1 MDEEIPPVERPA
13 RPLLLLIS
21 GVPATGK
28 TTFASWLAENRGF
41 LAADVER
48 GGLGPLGLQSEW
60 DEAVGR
66 GRPAGLTAALGA
78 LHQPVALDWGYPTNS
93 LPFVEALCSA
103 GVDAWWFDG
112 DWAAARRHFIERG
125 TVPVDA
131 LDRQMANIQAAWPRL
146 AAFYGGRIIHTV
158 DAEGRFVDWADV
170 LDRIVG
176 KIAKS

>member
-1 MDEEIPPVERPA
+1 MNEEIPPAQRPP

-28 TTFASWLAENRGF
+28 TTFARWLGEHRGF
-41 LAADVER
+41 LSADVER

-60 DEAVGR
+60 NEAVGH
-66 GRPAGLTAALGA
+66 GRPTGLVAALGA

-103 GVDAWWFDG
+103 GVGAWWFDG
-112 DWAAARRHFIERG
+112 DRAAARRHFIERG

-131 LDRQMANIQAAWPRL
+131 LDRQMANIDAVWPRL
-146 AAFYGGRIIHTV
+146 AAFYGDRIIHTV
-158 DAEGRFVDWADV
+158 DAEGRFVDWTDV

-176 KIAKS
+176 KTAAT